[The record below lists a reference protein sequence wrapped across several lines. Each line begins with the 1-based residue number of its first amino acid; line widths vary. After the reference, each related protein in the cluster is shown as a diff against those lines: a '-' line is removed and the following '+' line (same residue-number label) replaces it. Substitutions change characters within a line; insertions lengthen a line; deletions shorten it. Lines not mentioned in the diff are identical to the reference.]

1 MDISRFIVRHY
12 ANGNE
17 QEIAAELIG
26 CPAKDIAEE
35 YLTSFLQAQI
45 LEYASIQS
53 QYLDTILAHSTVE
66 DELPVLT
73 QEEFSQ
79 FPPVLSLSGLFYEKD
94 LAYTYE
100 DYIEHLRQ
108 TREFAKNHP
117 NYTVKL
123 TNKNA
128 FRNIQIIIHEGEWIM
143 VSKGKS
149 PAIHFVIRHPQL
161 RNAIENMIVPVTEE

>member
-35 YLTSFLQAQI
+35 YLASFLQARFLSETDKQQI
-45 LEYASIQS
+45 LEYASIQR

-66 DELPVLT
+66 DELPVL
-73 QEEFSQ
+73 
-79 FPPVLSLSGLFYEKD
+79 SLSGLFYEKD
-94 LAYTYE
+94 LTYTYE

-108 TREFAKNHP
+108 AREFAKNHP